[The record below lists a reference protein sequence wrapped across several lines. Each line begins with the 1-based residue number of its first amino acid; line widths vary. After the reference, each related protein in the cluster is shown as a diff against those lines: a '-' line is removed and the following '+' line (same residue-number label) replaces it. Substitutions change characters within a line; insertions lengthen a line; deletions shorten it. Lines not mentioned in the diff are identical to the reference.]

1 MVRIFVP
8 LSPISPRPPSCRHK
22 IGTYTSHRTY
32 LPTGALHRAGPYN
45 NIPDFDPTAHSL
57 FRIHTHVTA
66 QGFIFINFDA
76 RETPGVSFTD
86 QFGEDFTSSP
96 KSQASK
102 EVGDEFALF
111 PCTGWTYDHTW
122 SSAPAGTAY
131 NWKTFVDG
139 FQECYH
145 CATGHPTTLPKDFQ
159 LDQLPAAGD
168 GISRHFLPSK
178 RDDIKDAYIT
188 WLYPLGVITFSITCS
203 S

>member
-1 MVRIFVP
+1 MVRIFIP
-8 LSPISPRPPSCRHK
+8 LSPHFALPPSLQAQDRHSYLSQDIPPHRRPPPR
-22 IGTYTSHRTY
+22 R
-32 LPTGALHRAGPYN
+32 PYN

-57 FRIHTHVTA
+57 FRIHTHITA

-96 KSQASK
+96 KYQASK

-122 SSAPAGTAY
+122 SSALAATAY

-159 LDQLPAAGD
+159 LDQYYLRQGTGYR
-168 GISRHFLPSK
+168 GISSPR
-178 RDDIKDAYIT
+178 RETI
-188 WLYPLGVITFSITCS
+188 
-203 S
+203 